1 MACSGRPTQEVTSG
15 LTGEEP
21 AQQNQ
26 GRSPPGEAEA
36 GRGGGGGVRRATS
49 ASVALTGLG
58 KELDSTPGALGSQ
71 WRVASRE
78 GGGFTFKKTTLP
90 R

>member
-1 MACSGRPTQEVTSG
+1 MVLYMACSGRPTQEVTSG

-36 GRGGGGGVRRATS
+36 GRGGGVGHICICGPYRPWEGIGFYPWCPGKPVEGCKQGGRWIYI
-49 ASVALTGLG
+49 L
-58 KELDSTPGALGSQ
+58 KNY
-71 WRVASRE
+71 
-78 GGGFTFKKTTLP
+78 FT
-90 R
+90 